1 MKRWTSA
8 AVLIWLTLST
18 GCLTINTGLPPH
30 CKTRDEVIY
39 SGQLRREKVAAF
51 KPQKVDE
58 GFYVATRYKVLQD
71 RIDYLEARCFATNR
85 LRGEK

>member
-1 MKRWTSA
+1 M
-8 AVLIWLTLST
+8 
-18 GCLTINTGLPPH
+18 
-30 CKTRDEVIY
+30 IY